1 MNVNLPSPPSAN
13 PFLANLVNALRTAFL
28 NVMSTQEAAGRLML
42 RSATSGAVYQ
52 VTVDD
57 DTDPM
62 APVLV
67 LTLQDGKGRV

>member
-1 MNVNLPSPPSAN
+1 MNVNLPPPPIPA
-13 PFLANLVNALRTAFL
+13 LANLVNAIRQAFL
-28 NVMSTQEAAGRLML
+28 NVVSTNEAAGRLLL
-42 RSATSGAVYQ
+42 RSPTSGLVYQ

-67 LTLQDGKGRV
+67 LALQDGKGRV